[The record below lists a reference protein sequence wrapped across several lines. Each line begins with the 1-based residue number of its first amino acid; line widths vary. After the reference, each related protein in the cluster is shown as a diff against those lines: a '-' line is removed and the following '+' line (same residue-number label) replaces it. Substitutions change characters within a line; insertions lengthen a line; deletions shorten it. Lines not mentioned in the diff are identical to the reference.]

1 MPELQPPLIAA
12 ILVMLAAAGLLAY
25 WLIHTTE
32 GAYLGQWAVRW
43 LYDRGAS
50 TYDGVKDYDR
60 QDEIAFLA
68 VPLLSRLE
76 EIGAADGEVLDLA
89 TGTARLPIALFD
101 VPFFTGTMV
110 GVDISKRMLAEARKK
125 TEDQDYGDRLTL
137 QQGPAA
143 PLPFEDARFDAVCML
158 EALEFLP
165 NPDEALDELY
175 RVLKPHGWLMTTNRV
190 GWEARLMPGR
200 TQSKQDFE
208 KRLLGHGFV
217 EVETKPWQSYYDLIW
232 ARRRGE

>member
-1 MPELQPPLIAA
+1 MLDPSLLPA
-12 ILVMLAAAGLLAY
+12 ILPVLFVCALLAY

-32 GAYLGQWAVRW
+32 GAYLGPRAVRW
-43 LYDRGAS
+43 LYDRGAA
-50 TYDGVKDYDR
+50 TYDRVKDYDR

-68 VPLLSRLE
+68 APLLSRLD
-76 EIGAADGEVLDLA
+76 EIDAADGEVLDVA

-101 VPFFTGTMV
+101 VPFFTGTLV
-110 GVDISKRMLAEARKK
+110 GVDISERMLAEARRK
-125 TEDQDYGDRLTL
+125 TRDKAYAERLRF

-165 NPDEALDELY
+165 KPDEALAELY
-175 RVLKPHGWLMTTNRV
+175 RVLAPGGWLMTTNRI

-200 TQSKQDFE
+200 TQSKEDFE
-208 KRLLGHGFV
+208 ARLRGHGFV
-217 EVETKPWQSYYDLIW
+217 GVETKPWQSYYDLIW
-232 ARRRGE
+232 ARRPEG

>member
-1 MPELQPPLIAA
+1 MLDSPL
-12 ILVMLAAAGLLAY
+12 LLAAFPLLLLCTLLAY

-32 GAYLGQWAVRW
+32 GAYLGEGAVRW

-50 TYDGVKDYDR
+50 TYDAVKDYDR

-68 VPLLSRLE
+68 VPLLHRLE
-76 EIGAADGEVLDLA
+76 EIGAEGGEVLDLA

-101 VPFFTGTMV
+101 VPFFTGTML
-110 GVDISKRMLAEARKK
+110 GVDISRKMLAEARKK
-125 TEDQDYGDRLTL
+125 TRSQAYAHRLTL

-165 NPDEALDELY
+165 NPDEALSELF
-175 RVLKPHGWLMTTNRV
+175 RVLKPGGWLMTTNRV

-200 TQSKQDFE
+200 TQSKEDFE
-208 KRLLGHGFV
+208 ARLRGHGFT
-217 EVETKPWQSYYDLIW
+217 EVETKPWQSYYDLVW
-232 ARRRGE
+232 ARRPER